1 MVAVT
6 FGGARVAAP
15 SAVGVKPAKKGQ
27 SFLARVYDA
36 ICEAQMKRAERELAL
51 HRHMLPPDFKLERSD
66 WSRTSRKE
74 DEPFGGW

>member
-15 SAVGVKPAKKGQ
+15 SAVGVKPAKKGP
-27 SFLARVYDA
+27 SFLARVYHA

>member
-15 SAVGVKPAKKGQ
+15 ASTGSKPAKRGK
-27 SFLARVYDA
+27 SFLARVFAA
-36 ICEAQMKRAERELAL
+36 ICDAQMKRAERELAL
-51 HRHMLPPDFKLERSD
+51 HHHLLPPGFKFGRMQWLRN
-66 WSRTSRKE
+66 E

>member
-27 SFLARVYDA
+27 SFLTRVYHA
-36 ICEAQMKRAERELAL
+36 ICEAQMKRAERELAMY
-51 HRHMLPPDFKLERSD
+51 RHLLPHNFQVDPMN
-66 WSRTSRKE
+66 WSGRDGRG
-74 DEPFGGW
+74 PFGGW